1 VADHG
6 VGIEPADRDA
16 IFERFHQLDQTS
28 TRRFG
33 GVGLGLHL
41 VRGMVEELRGRIEV
55 SGAPG
60 EGSTFAVTLPFV
72 PLDAADG
79 VAEAS

>member
-1 VADHG
+1 
-6 VGIEPADRDA
+6 
-16 IFERFHQLDQTS
+16 
-28 TRRFG
+28 
-33 GVGLGLHL
+33 
-41 VRGMVEELRGRIEV
+41 MVEELRGRIEV